1 MKKIMAIFA
10 HPDDENAVGGTL
22 AHHVKQGDE
31 VILVCSTRGEVGQI
45 SDPALATPETL
56 GAVRQKELEEACA
69 ILGIQHL
76 EFLDRRDSGMD
87 GTDEN
92 NDPRAFIQ
100 SNPDEVKGQLVAL
113 IRKYQPDI
121 IITFEPFGWYGH
133 PDHIFTSKWVTEAF
147 PMAGDATVYPDK
159 GTAWQP
165 KRLYHAAMKFSH
177 FRDMMQQAVDAG
189 YIEPDAFNFEIPE
202 EEVLKTEAQITHA
215 INIDAYYDQKQKAV
229 RSHQTQFGEDSPFS
243 KIPEEMMKK
252 GWGGEHYI
260 QVYPEPDPA
269 LYQNPS
275 SDLFA

>member
-22 AHHVKQGDE
+22 AHYIKQGNE
-31 VILVCSTRGEVGQI
+31 VVLVCTTRGEVGEI

-56 GAVRQKELEEACA
+56 GAVRQKELESACG

-92 NDPRAFIQ
+92 NDPRAFVQ
-100 SNPDEVKGQLVAL
+100 SNPDEIKGQIVGL
-113 IRKYQPDI
+113 IRKYKPDI

-133 PDHIFTSKWVTEAF
+133 PDHIFTSKWVTEAY
-147 PMAGDATVYPDK
+147 PMVSDANAYPDN
-159 GTAWQP
+159 GAVWQP
-165 KRLYHAAMKFSH
+165 KRLYHAAMKFSN
-177 FRDMMQQAVDAG
+177 FKAIMQQAIDAG

-202 EEVLKTEAQITHA
+202 EAILKTEAQITHTV
-215 INIDAYYDQKQKAV
+215 NIDAYYDQKQEAM
-229 RSHQTQFGEDSPFS
+229 RAHQTQFGEDSPFS

-252 GWGGEHYI
+252 GWGGEYYI
-260 QVYPEPDPA
+260 QVYPAPDPVLHESLA
-269 LYQNPS
+269 T
-275 SDLFA
+275 DLFA